1 MNILPKKSFTIK
13 TEMTPREVHS
23 LLLSKTEPKKKSD
36 FFFGCSTDKP
46 FCGEVGLFDFK
57 ISAVLQYRN
66 SFNPI
71 IIGRVNPS
79 GSGSEISI
87 DMRLS
92 KGVKVFLLIFCIFAA
107 VIESFVTAIA
117 IATGQ
122 IGVILAPLP
131 SCIFI
136 LLAAFLMTFV
146 GFRISAKR
154 AEQEL
159 RTLFTY

>member
-1 MNILPKKSFTIK
+1 MHILPKKSFILK
-13 TEMTPREVHS
+13 TGMTTSEVRT
-23 LLLSKTEPKKKSD
+23 LLLSKTEPKKKLD

-71 IIGRVNPS
+71 VIGKVNPS

-87 DMRLS
+87 DMRVS
-92 KGVKVFLLIFCIFAA
+92 KSVKIILLIFCIFAA
-107 VIESFVTAIA
+107 VIDSFAAAIA

-122 IGVILAPLP
+122 ISLLLASLP

-136 LLAAFLMTFV
+136 LLAAFLITCF
-146 GFRISAKR
+146 GFRIGAKR
-154 AEQEL
+154 AEEEL
-159 RTLFTY
+159 RTLFAD